1 MDADRAREAQP
12 VDPIEDASLSGQCL
26 TEVLHATIALYLDE
40 DLDSP
45 RLAEISDRRA
55 AIRERIVAIE
65 AQSVAHA
72 VQTARQEAVGAFRA
86 RISAALGSL
95 WSRPSAQTFCGAFS
109 TAW

>member
-1 MDADRAREAQP
+1 M
-12 VDPIEDASLSGQCL
+12 
-26 TEVLHATIALYLDE
+26 
-40 DLDSP
+40 
-45 RLAEISDRRA
+45 
-55 AIRERIVAIE
+55 AIE

-72 VQTARQEAVGAFRA
+72 VQTARQEAVVAFRA